1 MRIPLR
7 RTPATALLLVAIAA
21 GFLLEIRAGG
31 SADPQAL
38 MALGANQ
45 AARVWQGEWWR
56 LVASMFLHDGLLH
69 IAFNGWALYQLGSLF
84 ELWLG
89 SPRLLLTYFAAGVSG
104 SLASVLWNTYGGGDP
119 LRPSVGASGA
129 IFGLLGALI
138 AFLLRRRSR
147 LTPLAKSLLSQLLF
161 WAGINIVMGVS
172 VRLIDNA
179 AHLGGLA
186 AGLVLGLVFRDQRDE
201 AERAPAPAVPS
212 YPADDG
218 F

>member
-1 MRIPLR
+1 M
-7 RTPATALLLVAIAA
+7 
-21 GFLLEIRAGG
+21 
-31 SADPQAL
+31 
-38 MALGANQ
+38 
-45 AARVWQGEWWR
+45 
-56 LVASMFLHDGLLH
+56 
-69 IAFNGWALYQLGSLF
+69 
-84 ELWLG
+84 
-89 SPRLLLTYFAAGVSG
+89 
-104 SLASVLWNTYGGGDP
+104 
-119 LRPSVGASGA
+119 GASGA

-186 AGLVLGLVFRDQRDE
+186 AGLVLGLVFRDQRNP
-201 AERAPAPAVPS
+201 AERPPAPAVSS